1 MLCLTQN
8 SVLYFSS
15 LLKLLTLI
23 ATIQLNKLFKTH
35 NDFDKS
41 PGGML

>member
-1 MLCLTQN
+1 MLWLTQN
-8 SVLYFSS
+8 SVMYFSS

-23 ATIQLNKLFKTH
+23 ATFQLNKLFKTH
-35 NDFDKS
+35 YFSDKG